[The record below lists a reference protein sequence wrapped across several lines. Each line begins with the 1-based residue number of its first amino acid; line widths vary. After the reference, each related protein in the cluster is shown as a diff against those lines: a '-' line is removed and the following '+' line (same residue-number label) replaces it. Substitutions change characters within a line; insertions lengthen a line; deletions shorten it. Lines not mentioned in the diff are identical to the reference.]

1 MTAQYKISAGR
12 RIPSIH

>member
-12 RIPSIH
+12 RITSIH